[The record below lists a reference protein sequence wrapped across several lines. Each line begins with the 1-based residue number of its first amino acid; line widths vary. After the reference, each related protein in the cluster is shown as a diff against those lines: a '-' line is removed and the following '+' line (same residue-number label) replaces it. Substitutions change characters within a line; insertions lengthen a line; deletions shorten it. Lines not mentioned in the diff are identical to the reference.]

1 MYLTAILKQK
11 EEFDDLAPWVGALL
25 LEDRFLSA
33 DSKGDYDAAEFVK
46 KAAKRGII
54 PIIQADRMV
63 YPEEMA
69 LAKAHLVRYFDLPC
83 SFYIT
88 DLGLLYYLLE
98 EKMEER
104 IIYDPKTLLT
114 NAMDIAVWSD
124 FNVNQLGISSEITL
138 EDVCSIIQKTGI
150 RAFYQVFGYRLMFH
164 SRRQLLSLYQEKTG
178 LCFARTDCYLKEE
191 KRPDLFPITE
201 NEQGTFIYRSGII
214 HLEEELSDLP
224 LTYALIEHYNIDS
237 KTYVDIVSRYALLL
251 EKKTVAASITEFLA
265 EHFVLSDGFAY
276 QDSIYQKEEF

>member
-1 MYLTAILKQK
+1 
-11 EEFDDLAPWVGALL
+11 
-25 LEDRFLSA
+25 
-33 DSKGDYDAAEFVK
+33 
-46 KAAKRGII
+46 
-54 PIIQADRMV
+54 MV

-69 LAKAHLVRYFDLPC
+69 LAKAHLERYFDLPC

-138 EDVCSIIQKTGI
+138 EDVRSIIQKTGI

-164 SRRQLLSLYQEKTG
+164 SRRQLLSLYQEK
-178 LCFARTDCYLKEE
+178 
-191 KRPDLFPITE
+191 P
-201 NEQGTFIYRSGII
+201 
-214 HLEEELSDLP
+214 
-224 LTYALIEHYNIDS
+224 
-237 KTYVDIVSRYALLL
+237 V
-251 EKKTVAASITEFLA
+251 
-265 EHFVLSDGFAY
+265 FVLTERTV
-276 QDSIYQKEEF
+276 I